1 MKIAGFGIWSGKCSD
16 KYSTAIFAACLSVLL
31 LLSGPA
37 IAHFLL
43 NLNTRIIHVE
53 HLSNGLRVYLRL
65 PMPYLVANLVGPE
78 QADGLPDPAPY
89 TTNSREDGSVV
100 YYLDVEALRTDPHG
114 LGEMVANGHQFV
126 TDGVALQAT
135 VETVR
140 AYPGSR
146 QPPFATL
153 DEARASFLDTL
164 YPQDFPVTYVGD
176 TVVDVVLL
184 FTEQGSATSYL
195 LSSSLNPG
203 LPGQEKTANL
213 ILDYYP
219 GSVEVY
225 RARGL
230 LEDPISI
237 SRSPWAAAATF
248 IKEGMLHILDGLD
261 HVLFVIC
268 LALGAASFKSLFART
283 TGFTIGHSVTLSL
296 GFFGL
301 VPSGAWFIPMIELG
315 IALSIIF
322 AALVAVRQTKGHQP
336 PERIMFAVTAGIGTL
351 HGLGFSF
358 VLHKI
363 LQVDSPNIWQSL
375 LSFNIGVEIGQ
386 VLIILA
392 CWPLFRLLSR
402 LGDRGWLVARWG
414 VAAPCIAVAA
424 FWTAQRAILVMQ
436 SI

>member
-1 MKIAGFGIWSGKCSD
+1 MPLKVAGSRVGPLKLSTVV
-16 KYSTAIFAACLSVLL
+16 STAILCVVLL
-31 LLSGPA
+31 ASGQA
-37 IAHFLL
+37 VAHFLL

-53 HLSNGLRVYLRL
+53 HLSDGLRVYLRL
-65 PMPYLVANLVGPE
+65 PMPYLVANLVGPDQSE
-78 QADGLPDPAPY
+78 GLPEPAPY
-89 TTNSREDGSVV
+89 TTNIREDGNVV
-100 YYLDVEALRTDPHG
+100 YYLDADALRADPKG
-114 LGEMVANGHQFV
+114 IGDLVANGHHFV
-126 TDGVALQAT
+126 SDGVVLQAR

-140 AYPGSR
+140 VYPGTK
-146 QPPFATL
+146 QPPFSTL
-153 DEARASFLDTL
+153 DEARASFQGAL
-164 YPQDFPVTYVGD
+164 YPPEFPVTYVGD
-176 TVVDVVLL
+176 TIVDTVLL
-184 FTEQGSATSYL
+184 FTDQGAATSYM

-213 ILDYYP
+213 VLDYYP
-219 GSVEVY
+219 GSVEVF

-230 LEDPISI
+230 LEDPIVI
-237 SRSPWAAAATF
+237 SRSPWAAAITF
-248 IKEGMLHILDGLD
+248 IKEGMLHILEGLD

-268 LALGAASFKSLFART
+268 LALGAVSFKSLFART

-301 VPSGAWFIPMIELG
+301 VPSGAWFIPAIELG

-322 AALVAVRQTKGHQP
+322 AALVVVGQKRTRQP
-336 PERIMFAVTAGIGTL
+336 PERTMFAVTTGIGTL

-375 LSFNIGVEIGQ
+375 LSFNVGVEFGQ

-402 LGDRGWLVARWG
+402 WGERGWQVTRWG
-414 VAAPCIAVAA
+414 VAVPCIAVAG
-424 FWTAQRAILVMQ
+424 FWTIERAMLVMQ

>member
-1 MKIAGFGIWSGKCSD
+1 MKMKFAGFSVWSK
-16 KYSTAIFAACLSVLL
+16 KYSAAIFATCLSALL

-53 HLSNGLRVYLRL
+53 HLSNGLRVYLRM
-65 PMPYLVANLVGPE
+65 PMPYLVANLVGPK
-78 QADGLPDPAPY
+78 QSDGLPTPPPY
-89 TTNSREDGSVV
+89 TTNTREDGNVV
-100 YYLDVEALRTDPHG
+100 YYLDVEALRADPGG
-114 LGEMVANGHQFV
+114 LGDIVANGHQFV
-126 TDGVALQAT
+126 SNGVALQAI

-140 AYPGSR
+140 AYPGTR

-153 DEARASFLDTL
+153 DEVRASFQGSL

-176 TVVDVVLL
+176 TVVDVVLR
-184 FTEQGSATSYL
+184 FTDQGAATSYL

-203 LPGQEKTANL
+203 LSGQDKTANL

-219 GSVEVY
+219 GNVEVF

-230 LEDPISI
+230 LEEPVSI
-237 SRSPWAAAATF
+237 TRSPWAAAATF

-268 LALGAASFKSLFART
+268 LALGAANFKSLFART

-296 GFFGL
+296 GFFGF
-301 VPSGAWFIPMIELG
+301 VPSGSWFIPTIELG

-322 AALVAVRQTKGHQP
+322 AGLVAVKQKQRHQSQ
-336 PERIMFAVTAGIGTL
+336 ERTMFAITAGIGTL

-386 VLIILA
+386 ILIILA

-402 LGDRGWLVARWG
+402 LGGRGWLVARWG

-424 FWTAQRAILVMQ
+424 FWATQRTMLVMQ

>member
-1 MKIAGFGIWSGKCSD
+1 MKFAGFGIGAGKC
-16 KYSTAIFAACLSVLL
+16 APAMFAACLGALL

-37 IAHFLL
+37 VAHFLL

-53 HLSNGLRVYLRL
+53 HLNNGLRVYLRL
-65 PMPYLVANLVGPE
+65 PMPYLVANLVGPD
-78 QADGLPDPAPY
+78 QAEGLPDPAPY
-89 TTNSREDGSVV
+89 TTNATEDGNVV
-100 YYLDVEALRTDPHG
+100 YYLDVNALHADPNS
-114 LGEMVANGHQFV
+114 LGQMVANGHQFV
-126 TDGVALQAT
+126 TDGAVLQAI

-140 AYPGSR
+140 VYPGSR

-153 DEARASFLDTL
+153 DEARAAFLGPL
-164 YPQDFPVTYVGD
+164 YPHEYPVTYVGD
-176 TVVDVVLL
+176 TVVDVVLA
-184 FTEQGSATSYL
+184 FTDQGAATSYS

-219 GSVEVY
+219 GNVEVF

-237 SRSPWAAAATF
+237 SRSPWAAAITF

-296 GFFGL
+296 GFFGF
-301 VPSGAWFIPMIELG
+301 VPSGAWFIPTIELG

-322 AALVAVRQTKGHQP
+322 AALVAVRQTNGHQP
-336 PERIMFAVTAGIGTL
+336 PERTMFAVTAGIGTL

-358 VLHKI
+358 VLHRI

-375 LSFNIGVEIGQ
+375 LSFNVGVEIGQ

-392 CWPLFRLLSR
+392 CWPAFRFLSR

-414 VAAPCIAVAA
+414 VAAPCIAIAA
-424 FWTAQRAILVMQ
+424 FWTVQRAMLVLQ
-436 SI
+436 SV

>member
-1 MKIAGFGIWSGKCSD
+1 MQMKVAGFDVWSGK
-16 KYSTAIFAACLSVLL
+16 YSVAMFAVCLSSLL
-31 LLSGPA
+31 LLSGSA
-37 IAHFLL
+37 VAHFLL

-53 HLSNGLRVYLRL
+53 HVSNGLRVFLRL
-65 PMPYLVANLVGPE
+65 PMPYLVANLVGPD
-78 QADGLPDPAPY
+78 QADGLPDPPPY
-89 TTNSREDGSVV
+89 TTNAREDGNVV
-100 YYLDVEALRTDPHG
+100 YYLDLEALRADPIG
-114 LGEMVANGHQFV
+114 LGVLVASGHRFVSNGV
-126 TDGVALQAT
+126 SLQAT

-140 AYPGSR
+140 VYPGTM

-153 DEARASFLDTL
+153 EEAHASFQGQL

-184 FTEQGSATSYL
+184 FTDQGAATSYQ

-219 GSVEVY
+219 GSVEVF

-230 LEDPISI
+230 LEDPIFI
-237 SRSPWAAAATF
+237 SRSPWAAAVTF

-301 VPSGAWFIPMIELG
+301 VPSGAWFVPTIELG

-322 AALVAVRQTKGHQP
+322 AALVALRQTKGQQQ
-336 PERIMFAVTAGIGTL
+336 PERTMFAVTAGIGTL

-402 LGDRGWLVARWG
+402 LGERGWLVARWG

-424 FWTAQRAILVMQ
+424 LWTVQRAMLVTQ
-436 SI
+436 SL

>member
-1 MKIAGFGIWSGKCSD
+1 MKVAGFGIWPG
-16 KYSTAIFAACLSVLL
+16 KYSTAIFATCLSALL

-89 TTNSREDGSVV
+89 TTNTREDGNVV
-100 YYLDVEALRTDPHG
+100 YYLDVEALRADSGG
-114 LGEMVANGHQFV
+114 LGKLVANGHQFV
-126 TDGVALQAT
+126 SNGVVLQAT

-140 AYPGSR
+140 VYPGSR
-146 QPPFATL
+146 QPPFSTL
-153 DEARASFLDTL
+153 GEARASFQDTL

-176 TVVDVVLL
+176 TVVDVVFL
-184 FTEQGSATSYL
+184 FAEQGEATSYL

-219 GSVEVY
+219 GSVEVF

-230 LEDPISI
+230 LQDPISI

-248 IKEGMLHILDGLD
+248 VKEGMLHILDGLD

-296 GFFGL
+296 GFFGF
-301 VPSGAWFIPMIELG
+301 VPSGAWFIPTIELG

-322 AALVAVRQTKGHQP
+322 AALVAMKQKQGNQP
-336 PERIMFAVTAGIGTL
+336 PERTMFAVTVGIGIL

-375 LSFNIGVEIGQ
+375 LSFNVGVELGQ
-386 VLIILA
+386 FLIILA

-402 LGDRGWLVARWG
+402 LGDSRWLVARWG
-414 VAAPCIAVAA
+414 IAAPCIAVAG
-424 FWTAQRAILVMQ
+424 FWTIQRALLVVQ
-436 SI
+436 SG

>member
-1 MKIAGFGIWSGKCSD
+1 MLLKVPSSD
-16 KYSTAIFAACLSVLL
+16 FRFLNQATVISAIILSIQLLVSSQAA
-31 LLSGPA
+31 
-37 IAHFLL
+37 AHFLL

-53 HLSNGLRVYLRL
+53 HLSNGLRVYMRL

-78 QADGLPDPAPY
+78 QPEGLPEPAPY
-89 TTNSREDGSVV
+89 TTNLRENGKAV
-100 YYLDVEALRTDPHG
+100 YYLDVEALQSDPGG
-114 LGEMVANGHQFV
+114 LGEMVATGHQFV
-126 TDGVALQAT
+126 SNGVVLQAQ
-135 VETVR
+135 VEAVR
-140 AYPGSR
+140 VYPGSN
-146 QPPFATL
+146 QPAFSTL
-153 DEARASFLDTL
+153 EEARISFQGAL
-164 YPQDFPVTYVGD
+164 YPPEFPVTYVGD
-176 TVVDVVLL
+176 TVVDAVLL
-184 FTEQGSATSYL
+184 FADQGVATSYI

-219 GSVEVY
+219 GGVEVF

-230 LEDPISI
+230 LEDPITI
-237 SRSPWAAAATF
+237 SRSPWAAAITF
-248 IKEGMLHILDGLD
+248 IKEGMLHILEGLD

-268 LALGAASFKSLFART
+268 LALGAANFRSLFART

-301 VPSGAWFIPMIELG
+301 VPSGAWFIPTIELG

-322 AALVAVRQTKGHQP
+322 AALAVVRQTSGHQLAEGP
-336 PERIMFAVTAGIGTL
+336 MFAVTAGIGTL

-375 LSFNIGVEIGQ
+375 LSFNIGVEVGQ
-386 VLIILA
+386 IIIILA

-402 LGDRGWLVARWG
+402 LGEMSWLVARWG
-414 VAAPCIAVAA
+414 VIVPCIAIAMY
-424 FWTAQRAILVMQ
+424 WTAQRAMLVTQ
-436 SI
+436 SL

>member
-1 MKIAGFGIWSGKCSD
+1 MKFVELGRRPLKL
-16 KYSTAIFAACLSVLL
+16 STVVSAALLCVLL
-31 LLSGPA
+31 LASGQTA
-37 IAHFLL
+37 AHFLL

-65 PMPYLVANLVGPE
+65 PMPYLVANLVGPDLPE
-78 QADGLPDPAPY
+78 GLPEPAPY
-89 TTNSREDGSVV
+89 TTNIREDGNVV
-100 YYLDVEALRTDPHG
+100 YYLDAKALQADPGG
-114 LGEMVANGHQFV
+114 LGDLVADGHQFIG
-126 TDGVALQAT
+126 DGVVLQAR

-140 AYPGSR
+140 VYPGSR
-146 QPPFATL
+146 QPPFSTL
-153 DEARASFLDTL
+153 DEARASFQSAL
-164 YPQDFPVTYVGD
+164 YPPEFPVTYVSD
-176 TVVDVVLL
+176 TVVDTVLL
-184 FTEQGSATSYL
+184 FTNQGAATSYNV
-195 LSSSLNPG
+195 SSSLNPG

-219 GSVEVY
+219 GSVEVF

-230 LEDPISI
+230 LDDPIPI
-237 SRSPWAAAATF
+237 SRSPWAAAITF
-248 IKEGMLHILDGLD
+248 IKEGMLHILEGLD

-268 LALGAASFKSLFART
+268 LALGAVSFRSLFSRT

-301 VPSGAWFIPMIELG
+301 VPSGAWFIPTIELG

-322 AALVAVRQTKGHQP
+322 AALVAVRQRKGHQP
-336 PERIMFAVTAGIGTL
+336 PELTMFAVTAGIGTL

-386 VLIILA
+386 LLIILA
-392 CWPLFRLLSR
+392 CWPLFRFLSR
-402 LGDRGWLVARWG
+402 LGERGWLVARWG
-414 VAAPCIAVAA
+414 IAAPCIAVAA
-424 FWTAQRAILVMQ
+424 LWTVQRAILVIQ
-436 SI
+436 NI

>member
-1 MKIAGFGIWSGKCSD
+1 MRFKFRRLGLQPLKI
-16 KYSTAIFAACLSVLL
+16 STVVSAAILCVLL
-31 LLSGPA
+31 LASSQA
-37 IAHFLL
+37 VAHFLL

-65 PMPYLVANLVGPE
+65 PMPYLVANLVGPD
-78 QADGLPDPAPY
+78 QAEGLPEPAPY
-89 TTNSREDGSVV
+89 TRNQREDGNVV
-100 YYLDVEALRTDPHG
+100 YYLDVDALHADPSG
-114 LGEMVANGHQFV
+114 LGELVAIGHQFASSGV
-126 TDGVALQAT
+126 TLQAQ

-140 AYPGSR
+140 VYPGSK
-146 QPPFATL
+146 QPPFSTL
-153 DEARASFLDTL
+153 DEARASFQDVL
-164 YPQDFPVTYVGD
+164 YPPEFPVTYVGD
-176 TVVDVVLL
+176 TVVDAMLL
-184 FTEQGSATSYL
+184 FTNQGATTSYT

-219 GSVEVY
+219 GSVEVF

-230 LEDPISI
+230 LDDPIAI
-237 SRSPWAAAATF
+237 SRSPWAAAITF
-248 IKEGMLHILDGLD
+248 IKEGMWHILEGLD

-268 LALGAASFKSLFART
+268 LALGATSFKSLFART

-301 VPSGAWFIPMIELG
+301 VPTGAWFIPTVELG

-336 PERIMFAVTAGIGTL
+336 AERTMFAVTAGIGTL

-363 LQVDSPNIWQSL
+363 LQVNSPNIWQSL
-375 LSFNIGVEIGQ
+375 LSFNIGVEIGR
-386 VLIILA
+386 VLIIFA
-392 CWPLFRLLSR
+392 CWPLFRLLPR
-402 LGDRGWLVARWG
+402 LGDRGWFLARWS
-414 VAAPCIAVAA
+414 VATPCIALAA
-424 FWTAQRAILVMQ
+424 FWTVQRAMLVTQ
-436 SI
+436 SL

>member
-1 MKIAGFGIWSGKCSD
+1 MKAAGFTILSEKHSA
-16 KYSTAIFAACLSVLL
+16 AIFAACLSALL

-53 HLSNGLRVYLRL
+53 HLSNGLRVYLRM

-78 QADGLPDPAPY
+78 QSDGLPPPPPY
-89 TTNSREDGSVV
+89 TTNTREDGNVA
-100 YYLDVEALRTDPHG
+100 YYLDVEALRADPGG
-114 LGEMVANGHQFV
+114 LGDIVASGHQFV
-126 TDGVALQAT
+126 SKGVALRAT

-140 AYPGSR
+140 VYPGTR
-146 QPPFATL
+146 QPPFSTL
-153 DEARASFLDTL
+153 DEVRASFQGTL

-184 FTEQGSATSYL
+184 FTDQGPATSYL
-195 LSSSLNPG
+195 LSSTLNPG

-219 GSVEVY
+219 GSVEVF

-237 SRSPWAAAATF
+237 SRSPWAAAVTF
-248 IKEGMLHILDGLD
+248 IEEGMRHILDGMD

-296 GFFGL
+296 GFFGF
-301 VPSGAWFIPMIELG
+301 VPSGAWFIPTIELG
-315 IALSIIF
+315 IALSIIL
-322 AALVAVRQTKGHQP
+322 AALVAVRQKQGHQS
-336 PERIMFAVTAGIGTL
+336 PERTMFAITTGIGTL

-386 VLIILA
+386 ILIILA

-402 LGDRGWLVARWG
+402 LGDLGWLVARWG

-424 FWTAQRAILVMQ
+424 FWAVQRTILVMQ

>member
-1 MKIAGFGIWSGKCSD
+1 MAWKVVDFDLRLVKP
-16 KYSTAIFAACLSVLL
+16 STIISAAILCILL
-31 LLSGPA
+31 LASGHA
-37 IAHFLL
+37 AAHFLL

-53 HLSNGLRVYLRL
+53 HLSDGLRVYLRL
-65 PMPYLVANLVGPE
+65 PMPYLVANLAGPDPAE
-78 QADGLPDPAPY
+78 GLPKPAPY
-89 TTNSREDGSVV
+89 TTNIREGGNVV
-100 YYLDVEALRTDPHG
+100 YYLDRKALHADPGG
-114 LGEMVANGHQFV
+114 LGDLVAAGHKFV
-126 TDGVALQAT
+126 SEGVVLQAQ

-140 AYPGSR
+140 VYPGSK
-146 QPPFATL
+146 QPPFSTL
-153 DEARASFLDTL
+153 DEARTSFHGPL
-164 YPQDFPVTYVGD
+164 YPAEFPVTYVGD
-176 TVVDVVLL
+176 TVVDTVLR
-184 FTEQGSATSYL
+184 FTDQGAAPSYM

-213 ILDYYP
+213 VLDYYP
-219 GSVEVY
+219 GSVEVF

-230 LEDPISI
+230 LEEPIVI
-237 SRSPWAAAATF
+237 SRSPWAAAITF
-248 IKEGMLHILDGLD
+248 IKEGMLHILEGLD

-268 LALGAASFKSLFART
+268 LALGAVSFKSLFART

-301 VPSGAWFIPMIELG
+301 VPSGAWFIPTIELG

-322 AALVAVRQTKGHQP
+322 AAIVVVGQKRINQP
-336 PERIMFAVTAGIGTL
+336 PERAMFAVTTGIGTL

-363 LQVDSPNIWQSL
+363 LQVNSPNIWQSL

-392 CWPLFRLLSR
+392 CWPLFRLL
-402 LGDRGWLVARWG
+402 ARWG
-414 VAAPCIAVAA
+414 ERGWRLVRWGIAASCIAVAG
-424 FWTAQRAILVMQ
+424 FWTVQRAMLVLQ

>member
-1 MKIAGFGIWSGKCSD
+1 MHMSVSGSNFLPRPNLAALR
-16 KYSTAIFAACLSVLL
+16 TAVLSILFL
-31 LLSGPA
+31 ISGPA
-37 IAHFLL
+37 TAHFLL

-53 HLSNGLRVYLRL
+53 HLSDGLRVYMRV

-78 QADGLPDPAPY
+78 QANGLPTPPPY
-89 TTNSREDGSVV
+89 TTNTTEDGNVV
-100 YYLDVEALRTDPHG
+100 YYLDVDALRADPKG
-114 LGEMVANGHQFV
+114 LGEFLAKGHQFV
-126 TDGVALQAT
+126 SGGRVLQST
-135 VETVR
+135 VETIRV
-140 AYPGSR
+140 YPGSK

-153 DEARASFLDTL
+153 EEARASFLGEL

-176 TVVDVVLL
+176 TVVDVALL
-184 FTEQGSATSYL
+184 ISEQGSTTSYQ

-203 LPGQEKTANL
+203 LPDQEKTANL

-219 GSVEVY
+219 GSVEVF

-230 LEDPISI
+230 LQNPITI
-237 SRSPWAAAATF
+237 TRSPLAAAVTF
-248 IKEGMLHILDGLD
+248 VKEGVRHILDGLD
-261 HVLFVIC
+261 HVLFVIS

-301 VPSGAWFIPMIELG
+301 VPSGAWFIPAIELG

-322 AALVAVRQTKGHQP
+322 AALVAVRQNQNRQP
-336 PERIMFAVTAGIGTL
+336 PERAMFAVTVGIGTL

-375 LSFNIGVEIGQ
+375 LSFNVGVEIGQ
-386 VLIILA
+386 VLIILVS
-392 CWPLFRLLSR
+392 WPLFRLLSR
-402 LGDRGWLVARWG
+402 LGERGWLVARWG
-414 VAAPCIAVAA
+414 VAAPCMAVAG
-424 FWTAQRAILVMQ
+424 FWTIQRATLVVQ
-436 SI
+436 SF

>member
-1 MKIAGFGIWSGKCSD
+1 MQMKVAGFGVRPG
-16 KYSTAIFAACLSVLL
+16 KYSVAMFAVCLCALL
-31 LLSGPA
+31 LLSGSA
-37 IAHFLL
+37 VAHFLL

-53 HLSNGLRVYLRL
+53 HVSNGLRVFLRL
-65 PMPYLVANLVGPE
+65 PMPYLVANLVGPD
-78 QADGLPDPAPY
+78 QADGLPDPPPY
-89 TTNSREDGSVV
+89 TTNAREDGTVA
-100 YYLDVEALRTDPHG
+100 YYLDLEALRADPIG
-114 LGEMVANGHQFV
+114 LGVLVASGHQFV
-126 TDGVALQAT
+126 SNGVSLQAT

-140 AYPGSR
+140 VYPGTM

-153 DEARASFLDTL
+153 EEALASFQGQL

-184 FTEQGSATSYL
+184 FTDQGAATSYQ

-213 ILDYYP
+213 ILDYCP
-219 GSVEVY
+219 GSVEVF

-230 LEDPISI
+230 LDDPIFI
-237 SRSPWAAAATF
+237 SRSPWAAAVTF

-268 LALGAASFKSLFART
+268 LALGAASFKNLFART

-301 VPSGAWFIPMIELG
+301 VPSGAWFIPTIELG

-322 AALVAVRQTKGHQP
+322 AALVALRQTKGQQQ
-336 PERIMFAVTAGIGTL
+336 PERPMFAVTAGIGTL

-402 LGDRGWLVARWG
+402 LGERGWLVARWG

-424 FWTAQRAILVMQ
+424 LWTVQRAMLVTQ
-436 SI
+436 SL

>member
-1 MKIAGFGIWSGKCSD
+1 LRFKFRRLCLQHLKL
-16 KYSTAIFAACLSVLL
+16 STSVSAAILCVLL
-31 LLSGPA
+31 LVSSQA
-37 IAHFLL
+37 VAHFLL

-65 PMPYLVANLVGPE
+65 PMPYLVANLVGPD
-78 QADGLPDPAPY
+78 QAEGLPEPAPY
-89 TTNSREDGSVV
+89 TRNQREDGKVV
-100 YYLDVEALRTDPHG
+100 YYLDVDALHADPSG
-114 LGEMVANGHQFV
+114 LGDLVAIGHQFV
-126 TDGVALQAT
+126 SSGVTLQAQ

-140 AYPGSR
+140 VYPGSE
-146 QPPFATL
+146 QPPFSTL
-153 DEARASFLDTL
+153 DEARASFQSAL
-164 YPQDFPVTYVGD
+164 YPPNFPATYVGD
-176 TVVDVVLL
+176 TVVDAVLL
-184 FTEQGSATSYL
+184 FTDQGAATSYT
-195 LSSSLNPG
+195 LSSSLNPS

-219 GSVEVY
+219 GSVEVF

-230 LEDPISI
+230 LDDPIAI
-237 SRSPWAAAATF
+237 SRSPWAAAVTF
-248 IKEGMLHILDGLD
+248 IKEGMLHILEGLD

-301 VPSGAWFIPMIELG
+301 VPSGAWFIPTIELG

-322 AALVAVRQTKGHQP
+322 AAFAAIRQTSRHQL
-336 PERIMFAVTAGIGTL
+336 PERTMFAITAGIGTL

-375 LSFNIGVEIGQ
+375 LSFNIGVEVGQ
-386 VLIILA
+386 FLIILA

-402 LGDRGWLVARWG
+402 LGDRSWFLARWS
-414 VAAPCIAVAA
+414 VAAPCIALAA
-424 FWTAQRAILVMQ
+424 FWTVQRVMLVTQ
-436 SI
+436 SL

>member
-1 MKIAGFGIWSGKCSD
+1 MKVAGFGVWRRRFL
-16 KYSTAIFAACLSVLL
+16 TTIFTACLSALL

-53 HLSNGLRVYLRL
+53 HISNGLRVYLRL
-65 PMPYLVANLVGPE
+65 PMPYLVANLVGPD
-78 QADGLPDPAPY
+78 QANGLPDPAPY
-89 TTNSREDGSVV
+89 TTNAREDGNVV
-100 YYLDVEALRTDPHG
+100 YYLDVKALRADPNG
-114 LGEMVANGHQFV
+114 LGDMVAKGHQFV
-126 TDGVALQAT
+126 SKGETLQAV

-140 AYPGSR
+140 VYPGTR

-153 DEARASFLDTL
+153 DEARASFLGVL

-184 FTEQGSATSYL
+184 YTDQGPATSYQ

-219 GSVEVY
+219 GSVEVF

-230 LEDPISI
+230 LENPIAI
-237 SRSPWAAAATF
+237 SRSPWAAAVTF

-268 LALGAASFKSLFART
+268 LALGAASFKSLFARI

-301 VPSGAWFIPMIELG
+301 VPSGAWFIPTIELG

-322 AALVAVRQTKGHQP
+322 AALMAVRQTKGHQP
-336 PERIMFAVTAGIGTL
+336 PERTMFAVTAGIGTL

-375 LSFNIGVEIGQ
+375 LSFNVGVEIGQ
-386 VLIILA
+386 ALIIIA

-402 LGDRGWLVARWG
+402 LGNRGWLVARWS

-424 FWTAQRAILVMQ
+424 FWTVQRAMLVMQ